1 MGMNDMASE
10 DMALAE
16 KLTLRRARVSIVLG
30 VFFLVTMASSL
41 GVDVPTNRPQTL
53 KLAAW
58 IVWAA
63 ALLFLLAVGGG
74 VFRGKSVRAL
84 INDESTIDN
93 RRRAMVAGFWA
104 TVLSSFALYAISLFE
119 PISGREAIRLLLSA
133 AVGAS
138 IIRFGILENRSLGR
152 G

>member
-1 MGMNDMASE
+1 MSAE

-16 KLTLRRARVSIVLG
+16 KLTKRRARGSIVLG
-30 VFFLVTMASSL
+30 IFFLLSMATSI
-41 GVDVPTNRPQTL
+41 GVEPPMNRPQTL

-63 ALLFLLAVGGG
+63 GLLFLLAIGGG
-74 VFRGKSVRAL
+74 LARGKTVRAL
-84 INDESTIDN
+84 MNDDTTVEN
-93 RRRAMVAGFWA
+93 RRRAMVTGFWA
-104 TVLSSFALYAISLFE
+104 TVFAAFALYGISFFE
-119 PISGREAIRLLLSA
+119 AVSGRDAIRLLLSA

-138 IIRFGILENRSLGR
+138 VIRFGILEQRSLGN

>member
-1 MGMNDMASE
+1 MSAE
-10 DMALAE
+10 EMALAE
-16 KLTLRRARVSIVLG
+16 KLTRRRARVSIISG
-30 VFFLVTMASSL
+30 IFFLATMANSL
-41 GVDVPTNRPQTL
+41 GVDFPANHPETF

-63 ALLFLLAVGGG
+63 VLLLLLGAGGG
-74 VFRGKSVRAL
+74 LFRGKAVRSL
-84 INDESTIDN
+84 MNDESTLDN

-104 TVLSSFALYAISLFE
+104 TVLSAFALYAISLYE

-138 IIRFGILENRSLGR
+138 IIRFGILEQRSLKNG
-152 G
+152 

>member
-1 MGMNDMASE
+1 MGSE

-16 KLTLRRARVSIVLG
+16 KLTKRRARVSIVLG
-30 VFFLVTMASSL
+30 IFFLATMATSL
-41 GVDVPTNRPQTL
+41 GVDFPANRPQTV

-74 VFRGKSVRAL
+74 LLRGQSVRAL
-84 INDESTIDN
+84 MNDESTVDN

-104 TVLSSFALYAISLFE
+104 TVLSAFALYAITFYE
-119 PISGREAIRLLLSA
+119 PISGREVIRLLLSA

-138 IIRFGILENRSLGR
+138 IIRFGILEQRSLGH

>member
-1 MGMNDMASE
+1 MVMDE
-10 DMALAE
+10 MALAE
-16 KLTLRRARVSIVLG
+16 KLTKRRARVAIVSG
-30 VFFLVTMASSL
+30 IFFLATMASSL
-41 GVDVPTNRPQTL
+41 GVDFPANGPQRF

-63 ALLFLLAVGGG
+63 VLLFLLAAGGG
-74 VFRGKSVRAL
+74 LFRGKTVRTL
-84 INDESTIDN
+84 MNDESTVDN

-104 TVLSSFALYAISLFE
+104 TVLSAFALYAITFIE
-119 PISGREAIRLLLSA
+119 PISGREVIRLLLSA

-138 IIRFGILENRSLGR
+138 IIRFGILEQRSLGH

>member
-1 MGMNDMASE
+1 MALD

-16 KLTLRRARVSIVLG
+16 KLTKRRARVSIVLG
-30 VFFLVTMASSL
+30 IFFLATMASSL
-41 GVDVPTNRPQTL
+41 GVDFPASRPQTV

-63 ALLFLLAVGGG
+63 AWLFLLAVGGG
-74 VFRGKSVRAL
+74 LLRGKSVRAL
-84 INDESTIDN
+84 MNDESTIDN

-104 TVLSSFALYAISLFE
+104 TVLSAFALYAITFYE
-119 PISGREAIRLLLSA
+119 PMSAREVIRLLLSA

-138 IIRFGILENRSLGR
+138 IIRFGILEQRSLGH

>member
-1 MGMNDMASE
+1 MALN

-16 KLTLRRARVSIVLG
+16 KLTRRRARGSILLG
-30 VFFLVTMASSL
+30 IFFLGTLATSL
-41 GVDVPTNRPQTL
+41 DVDFPSDRPQAF

-58 IVWAA
+58 LVWAA

-74 VFRGKSVRAL
+74 LFRGKSVRAL
-84 INDESTIDN
+84 MNDETTIDN
-93 RRRAMVAGFWA
+93 RRRAMTAGFWA
-104 TVLSSFALYAISLFE
+104 TVVSAFALYAITFYE

-138 IIRFGILENRSLGR
+138 IIRFGILEQRSLGH